1 MTSARA
7 FASGTETGI
16 DVPGTFCADE
26 ASNSSGVL
34 RAQGRCEFIIAGGK
48 VKPGS
53 VPDCRPM
60 TAASD
65 GPKPCLPGSAEWQDE
80 HWFSNT
86 VLPAVALPCART
98 CVAESSSTAIESGVD
113 CR

>member
-16 DVPGTFCADE
+16 DVPGTFCVDE
-26 ASNSSGVL
+26 ARNSSSVL
-34 RAQGRCEFIIAGGK
+34 ASQVRCAFIIAGVK

-65 GPKPCLPGSAEWQDE
+65 GPKPCLPGSAEWQDA
-80 HWFSNT
+80 HWFSNA
-86 VLPAVALPCART
+86 VLPAVASPCAKAWVPDSRM
-98 CVAESSSTAIESGVD
+98 AEITIHFD
-113 CR
+113 F